1 MSYTFNN
8 PCWNCKKHNNENP
21 CKDEAKIRAAIN
33 EIHGATDGSHQGA
46 GEVLL
51 MCCKQDTESK

>member
-8 PCWNCKKHNNENP
+8 PCLNCLKRKE
-21 CKDEAKIRAAIN
+21 CKDAEKIREGIN
-33 EIHGATDGSHQGA
+33 HIHMDSDDTHKGA

-51 MCCKQDTESK
+51 MCIRMRPEND